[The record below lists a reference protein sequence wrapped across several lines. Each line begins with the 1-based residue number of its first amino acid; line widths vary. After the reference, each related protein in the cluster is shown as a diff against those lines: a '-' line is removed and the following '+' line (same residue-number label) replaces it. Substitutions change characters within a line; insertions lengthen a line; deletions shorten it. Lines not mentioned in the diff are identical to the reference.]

1 MTAIPFPVGKGE
13 SEVVD
18 RRESAWADPKT
29 WVSIMAVLL
38 TIALF
43 LAGLIVAQ
51 LSALSGKIEGLIVV
65 TTKQGADYE
74 AMKEQ
79 IHTMKEEIGALR
91 EHDAGQERTIAE
103 IKGAVQ
109 AQRGK

>member
-1 MTAIPFPVGKGE
+1 MSASATIHPTLSLVHGDAGDTSHNGEDITAVT
-13 SEVVD
+13 D

-91 EHDAGQERTIAE
+91 EH
-103 IKGAVQ
+103 
-109 AQRGK
+109 